1 MRQTDSDSKT
11 DKGTKK
17 GRARES
23 DREKDGE
30 RKDFFIYHYDI
41 KSRNGCA

>member
-30 RKDFFIYHYDI
+30 TKDFFYHYDI